1 MGALDVS
8 NIRTAAYPL
17 LTHGTYGLSTLK
29 TLLDAVEGKLDVPA
43 NFMADVSGLAL
54 EATLG
59 IHDLDIKILLAALN
73 DLSDA
78 EVWAYVTRTLT
89 PHAFPFTNPGAA
101 VDLSNLQTAA
111 YPRVLRLVSSMDF
124 WAVDTPT
131 VTLTTTATDD
141 HALNSIVV
149 SGIPADTTVI
159 RVVIMLKMEII
170 KDTST
175 SDNAVNGATS
185 FVVDADSGYASVVT
199 AIIIPDDSWPVD
211 VSEATE
217 RGGSVMLGNTDVK
230 SEITGNGTWYGRFEN
245 IACDGNNLKLL
256 GVSWGIRVYFTV

>member
-1 MGALDVS
+1 MGAHDV
-8 NIRTAAYPL
+8 
-17 LTHGTYGLSTLK
+17 
-29 TLLDAVEGKLDVPA
+29 
-43 NFMADVSGLAL
+43 
-54 EATLG
+54 
-59 IHDLDIKILLAALN
+59 DIKILLAALN

-111 YPRVLRLVSSMDF
+111 YPRVLRLVSHMDF

-131 VTLTTTATDD
+131 VTLTTTATAD
-141 HALNSIVV
+141 HALNSIIV
-149 SGIPADTTVI
+149 SGIPANTTVI

-199 AIIIPDDSWPVD
+199 AITIPDDSWPVD

-217 RGGSVMLGNTDVK
+217 RGGSVMLGNIDVK

-256 GVSWGIRVYFTV
+256 GVSWGIRVFFTV